1 MFLNEKLTTEK
12 LISSN
17 ELLKDLKDEFKG
29 NLTDF
34 TEFINNQVMK
44 DKKAKAAFFNL
55 KNHQNMQFQFQSVYQ
70 HKMKFSLPI
79 LWHFLV
85 ECV

>member
-55 KNHQNMQFQFQSVYQ
+55 YDSFANN
-70 HKMKFSLPI
+70 KFISKWISSYYGKLR
-79 LWHFLV
+79 F
-85 ECV
+85 